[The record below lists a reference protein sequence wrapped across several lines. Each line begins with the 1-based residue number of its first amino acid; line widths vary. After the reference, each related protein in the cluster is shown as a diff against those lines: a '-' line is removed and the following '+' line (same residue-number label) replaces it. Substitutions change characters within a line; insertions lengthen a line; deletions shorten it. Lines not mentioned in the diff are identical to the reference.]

1 MTSFKGFKGI
11 NGFNNKLGGKLS
23 FKFGKKQII
32 LTCLTLLLAIAVYA
46 NYEMSKTELKPT
58 EVVSGIDMTQ
68 AYGEVQ
74 YVNGT
79 EIVDYSSEDYFAQAR
94 LNKLT
99 SRDEAVETLKMVL
112 GGGDITSE
120 EIASYTEDAMTL
132 SSLIESETVIEDLIK
147 ASGFEDCVVYI
158 DGDNASI
165 VVKTNGLTTAQAAQI
180 KDILLSEV
188 TIPNENIRIFEVK

>member
-1 MTSFKGFKGI
+1 MTSFKGFKRI

-32 LTCLTLLLAIAVYA
+32 LSCLTLLLAIAVYA

-58 EVVSGIDMTQ
+58 EVLSGIDMSQ

-99 SRDEAVETLKMVL
+99 SRDETVETLKMVL